1 VSSSGNQWG
10 PDDIAARLAVPRE
23 LASAGS
29 ETETAWLNLLMA
41 NPRVASRVPAT
52 LLSGRILSGRTVGRF
67 LLFPLLAC
75 GLAPTTLRGERLSIE
90 LDPQQSTVTFTLGAF
105 LHTVRGT
112 FRVKHGTVRFDT
124 ETGEATGEVVVD
136 LTSGDTGNSS
146 RDRKMREDVLES
158 PRYPEAVF
166 TLERIEGH
174 PSLQGESQLAI
185 HGKMKIHGGEHELV
199 IPVRVQ
205 SGDHEAT
212 ATARF
217 EIPYVKWGMKDPSTA
232 LLSVK
237 DRVAVEVRAIARAS
251 KQP

>member
-1 VSSSGNQWG
+1 
-10 PDDIAARLAVPRE
+10 
-23 LASAGS
+23 
-29 ETETAWLNLLMA
+29 MA
-41 NPRVASRVPAT
+41 NPRFASRVPAA
-52 LLSGRILSGRTVGRF
+52 LLSRRTLGRF
-67 LLFPLLAC
+67 VLFLLLAC
-75 GLAPTTLRGERLSIE
+75 GLGPATLRGERLSIE

-146 RDRKMREDVLES
+146 RDRKMKEEVLES

-174 PSLQGESQLAI
+174 PSLQGESEVAI
-185 HGKMKIHGGEHELV
+185 GGKMKIHGGEHELV
-199 IPVRVQ
+199 IPVRIQ
-205 SGDHEAT
+205 ARGREAT

-237 DRVAVEVRAIARAS
+237 DRVAVEVRTIARAS

>member
-1 VSSSGNQWG
+1 MSSSGNQWG
-10 PDDIAARLAVPRE
+10 PDDIVARLSVKRE
-23 LASAGS
+23 LRAGS
-29 ETETAWLNLLMA
+29 ETGTAWLNVLMA
-41 NPRVASRVPAT
+41 NPRVASRVPAALSSRRT
-52 LLSGRILSGRTVGRF
+52 FGRLVLLL
-67 LLFPLLAC
+67 LLAC
-75 GLAPTTLRGERLSIE
+75 GLAPATLRGERLSIE

-146 RDRKMREDVLES
+146 RDRKMKEDVLES

-174 PSLQGESQLAI
+174 PSLQGESEVAI
-185 HGKMKIHGGEHELV
+185 RGKMKIHGGEHELV
-199 IPVRVQ
+199 IPVRIQ
-205 SGDHEAT
+205 ARDREAT

-237 DRVAVEVRAIARAS
+237 DRVVVEVRTIALVS

>member
-1 VSSSGNQWG
+1 MSSSSNQWG
-10 PDDIAARLAVPRE
+10 PDDIAPRLSVPSE

-29 ETETAWLNLLMA
+29 EIDTTWLNILMA
-41 NPRVASRVPAT
+41 NAGFRSRVPAT
-52 LLSGRILSGRTVGRF
+52 PLSGRTLGRF
-67 LLFPLLAC
+67 LLPLLLVC
-75 GLAPTTLRGERLSIE
+75 GLVPTTLSGERLEIE

-112 FRVKHGTVRFDT
+112 FRVKHGTVRLDT

-136 LTSGDTGNSS
+136 LTSGNTGNSS
-146 RDRKMREDVLES
+146 RDQKMHEDVLES

-166 TLERIEGH
+166 TLERIDGH
-174 PSLQGESQLAI
+174 PSLQGESQVAI

-205 SGDHEAT
+205 AGDREAT

-237 DRVAVEVRAIARAS
+237 DRVAVEVRAIARTS
-251 KQP
+251 KEP

>member
-1 VSSSGNQWG
+1 MSSCATNG
-10 PDDIAARLAVPRE
+10 VPTISRRDS
-23 LASAGS
+23 LFRTSLLRACP
-29 ETETAWLNLLMA
+29 ETGTAWLNILMA
-41 NPRVASRVPAT
+41 NPRVASRVPAP
-52 LLSGRILSGRTVGRF
+52 LLSSRIFGRF
-67 LLFPLLAC
+67 VLLFLLAC
-75 GLAPTTLRGERLSIE
+75 GLAPATLRGERLSIE

-112 FRVKHGTVRFDT
+112 FRAKQGTIRFDT

-146 RDRKMREDVLES
+146 RDRKMKEDVLES

-174 PSLQGESQLAI
+174 PSLQGESAVAI
-185 HGKMKIHGGEHELV
+185 RGKMKIHGGEHELV
-199 IPVRVQ
+199 IPVRIQ
-205 SGDHEAT
+205 ARDREAT

-237 DRVAVEVRAIARAS
+237 DRVVVEVRAIARAS

>member
-1 VSSSGNQWG
+1 MRSRRYRGDSLFCASLPQ
-10 PDDIAARLAVPRE
+10 AR
-23 LASAGS
+23 S
-29 ETETAWLNLLMA
+29 ETGTAWLNILMA
-41 NPRVASRVPAT
+41 NPRVASRIPAA
-52 LLSGRILSGRTVGRF
+52 LSSGRTFGRF
-67 LLFPLLAC
+67 VLLLLVAG
-75 GLAPTTLRGERLSIE
+75 GLAPATLRGERLSIE

-146 RDRKMREDVLES
+146 RDRKMKEDVLES

-166 TLERIEGH
+166 TVERIEGH
-174 PSLQGESQLAI
+174 PSLQGDSEVAI
-185 HGKMKIHGGEHELV
+185 RGKMKIHGGEHELV
-199 IPVRVQ
+199 IPVRIQ
-205 SGDHEAT
+205 AGDREAT
-212 ATARF
+212 ATGRF

-237 DRVAVEVRAIARAS
+237 DRVVVEVRAIARAS
-251 KQP
+251 KQA

>member
-1 VSSSGNQWG
+1 LQ
-10 PDDIAARLAVPRE
+10 
-23 LASAGS
+23 
-29 ETETAWLNLLMA
+29 
-41 NPRVASRVPAT
+41 
-52 LLSGRILSGRTVGRF
+52 
-67 LLFPLLAC
+67 
-75 GLAPTTLRGERLSIE
+75 GERLSFE

-112 FRVKHGTVRFDT
+112 LRIKHGMVRLDT

-136 LTSGDTGNSS
+136 LGSGVTGNSS
-146 RDRKMREDVLES
+146 RDRKMHEEVLES

-174 PSLQGESQLAI
+174 PSLQGESEVAVR
-185 HGKMKIHGGEHELV
+185 GKMRIHGGEHELV
-199 IPVRVQ
+199 VPVHVQ
-205 SGDHEAT
+205 LKDRQAT

-237 DRVAVEVRAIARAS
+237 DCVAVEVRAIARAS

>member
-1 VSSSGNQWG
+1 
-10 PDDIAARLAVPRE
+10 
-23 LASAGS
+23 
-29 ETETAWLNLLMA
+29 MA
-41 NPRVASRVPAT
+41 NPRVASRVPAA
-52 LLSGRILSGRTVGRF
+52 LLLGRTFGRF
-67 LLFPLLAC
+67 VLLLLLAC
-75 GLAPTTLRGERLSIE
+75 GLGPATLRGERLSIE

-112 FRVKHGTVRFDT
+112 FRVKHGTVRFDM

-146 RDRKMREDVLES
+146 RDRKMKEDVLES

-174 PSLQGESQLAI
+174 PSLHGESEVAI
-185 HGKMKIHGGEHELV
+185 HGKMKIHGGEHELA
-199 IPVRVQ
+199 IPDRVQ
-205 SGDHEAT
+205 TRDREAT

-237 DRVAVEVRAIARAS
+237 DRVVVEVRAIARVS